1 MCLTIA
7 EKPQDRGLGTN
18 QRALLICGIF
28 TGNVT
33 KYYHALDLTINKYAK
48 AFTRKKFHKWN
59 IKHEVT
65 TVFNK
70 ASAHALNG
78 GVIQTHGRKDRKNM
92 NRWRATGIREVRIVK
107 TYEKLFLL

>member
-33 KYYHALDLTINKYAK
+33 KYYHALNLTINKYAK

-78 GVIQTHGRKDRKNM
+78 GVIQTHGRKVRKNM